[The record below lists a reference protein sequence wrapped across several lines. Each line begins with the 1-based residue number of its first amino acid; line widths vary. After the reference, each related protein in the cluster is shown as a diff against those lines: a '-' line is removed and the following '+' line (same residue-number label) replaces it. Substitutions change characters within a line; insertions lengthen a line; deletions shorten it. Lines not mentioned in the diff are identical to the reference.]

1 MSNTLSFKIAF
12 KMKVTAQQLKS
23 QYIVFIVTN
32 FRTYIVRALNYRTQY
47 ITPMAFELMDIWV
60 NGMNKRGLLYYES

>member
-12 KMKVTAQQLKS
+12 KMKVIAQQLKN
-23 QYIVFIVTN
+23 QYSVVIVTN

-47 ITPMAFELMDIWV
+47 LTPMAFGLVDIWV
-60 NGMNKRGLLYYES
+60 TGMNKRGSTIL